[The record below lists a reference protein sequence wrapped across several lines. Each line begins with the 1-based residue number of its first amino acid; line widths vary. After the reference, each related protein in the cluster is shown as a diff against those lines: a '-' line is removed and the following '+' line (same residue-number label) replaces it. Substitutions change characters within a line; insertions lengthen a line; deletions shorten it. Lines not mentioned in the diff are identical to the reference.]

1 MPTATCEYCGQAV
14 LVPNDE
20 TEGWEVC
27 SCTGARMRQRYHDLV
42 LEGDEL
48 IDEIFAAPEEDCGF
62 QPATGAAIDTLHRLL
77 RDVAAGTV
85 GAVTVNLPDGSRAA
99 MKIDGNGELEIS
111 RSKRRKI
118 SNTTNVR

>member
-1 MPTATCEYCGQAV
+1 MQATCEYCGQAV
-14 LVPNDE
+14 ILSDDE

-27 SCTGARMRQRYHDLV
+27 SCTGARMRQRYHNLV

-48 IDEIFAAPEEDCGF
+48 IDELFAAPEEECGF
-62 QPATGAAIDTLHRLL
+62 VPVTEAASETLRLLL

-85 GAVTVNLPDGSRAA
+85 GAVTVNLPDGSKAA
-99 MKIDGNGELEIS
+99 MRINGDGELEIS

-118 SNTTNVR
+118 SNTTKSR

>member
-1 MPTATCEYCGQAV
+1 MTATCMYCGQEV
-14 LVPNDE
+14 LVPNDQ

-27 SCTGARMRQRYHDLV
+27 TCVGAKMRQRYDQLV

-48 IDEIFAAPEEDCGF
+48 IDEIFSAPEEDCGF
-62 QPATGAAIDTLHRLL
+62 APISDPATDTLRGLL

-118 SNTTNVR
+118 SNVTNVR

>member
-14 LVPNDE
+14 LVPDDE

-48 IDEIFAAPEEDCGF
+48 IDEIFSAPEEDTGF
-62 QPATGAAIDTLHRLL
+62 APISDPAADTLRGLL

-85 GAVTVNLPDGSRAA
+85 GAVAVNLPDGSKAA
-99 MKIDGNGELEIS
+99 IRINGDGELEIG

-118 SNTTNVR
+118 SNTTKSR

>member
-1 MPTATCEYCGQAV
+1 MQATCEYCGQAV
-14 LVPNDE
+14 LVPNNE

-27 SCTGARMRQRYHDLV
+27 SCTGARMRQRYNDLV

-48 IDEIFAAPEEDCGF
+48 IDELFAAPEEECGF
-62 QPATGAAIDTLHRLL
+62 APVTEATNETLRRIL

-85 GAVTVNLPDGSRAA
+85 GAVAANLPDGSKAGL
-99 MKIDGNGELEIS
+99 KIDSNGELEIS

-118 SNTTNVR
+118 SNVTHVK

>member
-1 MPTATCEYCGQAV
+1 MTATCMCCGQEV
-14 LVPNDE
+14 LVPNE
-20 TEGWEVC
+20 QTEGWEVC
-27 SCTGARMRQRYHDLV
+27 SCSGAKLRQKYSELI

-48 IDEIFAAPEEDCGF
+48 IDEIFSAPEEDTGF
-62 QPATGAAIDTLHRLL
+62 AQISDQAADTLRGLL

-99 MKIDGNGELEIS
+99 MKIDGNGEIEIS

-118 SNTTNVR
+118 SHATNVK

>member
-1 MPTATCEYCGQAV
+1 MTATCEYCGQEV
-14 LVPNDE
+14 LVPNE
-20 TEGWEVC
+20 QTEGWEVC
-27 SCTGARMRQRYHDLV
+27 TCTGAKMRQRYNDLV

-48 IDEIFAAPEEDCGF
+48 IDEIFSALAEECGF
-62 QPATGAAIDTLHRLL
+62 EPISDPAADTLRRLL

-99 MKIDGNGELEIS
+99 MKIDGQGELEIS

-118 SNTTNVR
+118 SSSTNSK

>member
-1 MPTATCEYCGQAV
+1 MTATCMYCGQEV
-14 LVPNDE
+14 FVPNE
-20 TEGWEVC
+20 QTEGWEVC
-27 SCTGARMRQRYHDLV
+27 TCTGAKMRQRYNDLV

-48 IDEIFAAPEEDCGF
+48 IDEIFSAPEEDTGF
-62 QPATGAAIDTLHRLL
+62 KPISDPAADTLRGLL

-118 SNTTNVR
+118 SNATHVK

>member
-14 LVPNDE
+14 LVPDDE

-27 SCTGARMRQRYHDLV
+27 SCTGARMRQRYNDLV

-48 IDEIFAAPEEDCGF
+48 IDEIFSAPEEDTGF
-62 QPATGAAIDTLHRLL
+62 APISDPAADTLRGLL

-85 GAVTVNLPDGSRAA
+85 GAVAVNLPDGSKAA
-99 MKIDGNGELEIS
+99 IRINGDGELEIG

-118 SNTTNVR
+118 SNTTKSR

>member
-1 MPTATCEYCGQAV
+1 MPTATCEHCGQAV

-48 IDEIFAAPEEDCGF
+48 IDELFAAPEEECGF
-62 QPATGAAIDTLHRLL
+62 APVTEAANETLRRLL

-85 GAVTVNLPDGSRAA
+85 GAVAVNLSDGSRAA

-118 SNTTNVR
+118 SNTTKSR